1 IVLDAGKLLGEFGKF
16 KVVRGEERLGPGARM
31 QVFDG
36 RPGDGQAVVG
46 RGAAPDFVKEDERS
60 WGSGIQDGGGLGH
73 LYHKRRAPASQIVAG
88 ADAGEDAVYNREP
101 AVRRRDEAAH
111 L

>member
-1 IVLDAGKLLGEFGKF
+1 
-16 KVVRGEERLGPGARM
+16 M

-60 WGSGIQDGGGLGH
+60 WGSGIQDGGSLGH
-73 LYHKRRAPASQIVAG
+73 LYHKRRAPARQIVAG
-88 ADAGEDAVYNREP
+88 PDAGEDAVYDREP
-101 AVRRRDEAAH
+101 AFRRRDEAAH
-111 L
+111 LRHDGNERSLAQVSGFASHVGAGHDQNGVR